1 MPLCDCS
8 VEVVRLGV
16 MSNHVVRFTA
26 CLGIPGSLSNIELAY
41 GRDIA
46 EKVYLSPVAN

>member
-1 MPLCDCS
+1 MPLA
-8 VEVVRLGV
+8 VEVARLGV

-26 CLGIPGSLSNIELAY
+26 CLGIPGCPSNIELAY
-41 GRDIA
+41 GRDVA